1 MIKDRR
7 NDEKRDSVED
17 DLTERSVSYAY
28 NNMEAQNRRKR
39 RLETEEDNE
48 GSKKVSAHR
57 RIDVTSLLISW
68 IQNQKLYACRRK
80 YFFDTQNVQLGFW

>member
-1 MIKDRR
+1 MLCAKKMSKLGRKREKTVPLTMIKDRR

-39 RLETEEDNE
+39 RLETEEENE
-48 GSKKVSAHR
+48 GSKKVAAHR
-57 RIDVTSLLISW
+57 RIDVASLLLS
-68 IQNQKLYACRRK
+68 
-80 YFFDTQNVQLGFW
+80 